1 MIKGTFVRDKQAL
14 AILDEQIL
22 PVKTMV
28 WSLLKNPSFM
38 LAVISIAN
46 VMNILI
52 AIQFFAVEYSINVLH
67 GEPNYVRLAIS
78 GLLITAPLLG
88 SLLGGLI
95 ISRFE
100 GGYTS
105 PKALPTCLFV

>member
-1 MIKGTFVRDKQAL
+1 MRDKQTL
-14 AILDEQIL
+14 AILDEQML

-28 WSLLKNPSFM
+28 WSLLKNPSYI
-38 LAVISIAN
+38 LSVISISN
-46 VMNILI
+46 VMSILI
-52 AIQFFAVEYSINVLH
+52 AIQFFAVDYSVDVLKA
-67 GEPNYVRLAIS
+67 EPNFVRLSMS

>member
-1 MIKGTFVRDKQAL
+1 MRDKQAL
-14 AILDEQIL
+14 AILDEQML

-28 WSLLKNPSFM
+28 WSLMKNPSYI

-52 AIQFFAVEYSINVLH
+52 AIQFFAVDYSVNVLKA
-67 GEPNYVRLAIS
+67 EPNFVRLSIS

>member
-1 MIKGTFVRDKQAL
+1 MIKGTFVRDKQTL

-28 WSLLKNPSFM
+28 WSLLKNPSYI

-46 VMNILI
+46 VMTILI
-52 AIQFFAVEYSINVLH
+52 AIQFFAVDYSIYVLKA
-67 GEPNYVRLAIS
+67 EPDFVRLSIS

-95 ISRFE
+95 ISCFE

-105 PKALPTCLFV
+105 PKALPICLFV